1 MRSFLP
7 LTSVVFGVRQ
17 KLLDEDNLPSVFN
30 LDDKAITVAFDVE
43 DSVWV
48 HEIGMR
54 VHLPHIHKTSPTR
67 VFGNLIPL

>member
-43 DSVWV
+43 QYTDP
-48 HEIGMR
+48 R
-54 VHLPHIHKTSPTR
+54 VADDFSPALTPR
-67 VFGNLIPL
+67 FGLQ